1 MDGRVYFDSS
11 NVPDI
16 NNNGSNSI
24 SWKNISEADNGGP
37 LYHMNTL
44 ADTLP
49 CKRGL
54 SSFYDGKS
62 QSFSCLADV
71 KCGEDLA
78 KPEDSYYRKKNLKRF
93 QSWGLRF
100 NVTSYQ
106 LRISSDSIIS
116 KRPRKASKMM
126 VSKSTMKFVMSTMSP
141 VSPTKRTGQYNNT
154 D

>member
-1 MDGRVYFDSS
+1 MGTGEEGRKLNLGRDYLLISLCGCQIANCQWVYFDSS

-16 NNNGSNSI
+16 NNNGSNFI
-24 SWKNISEADNGGP
+24 SWNNIAEADNGGP

-78 KPEDSYYRKKNLKRF
+78 KPEDSYNRKKKLKRF
-93 QSWGLRF
+93 QSRG
-100 NVTSYQ
+100 
-106 LRISSDSIIS
+106 IE
-116 KRPRKASKMM
+116 
-126 VSKSTMKFVMSTMSP
+126 
-141 VSPTKRTGQYNNT
+141 
-154 D
+154 